1 MGACVGAGL
10 AHLAYQLRQQ
20 HDGARREIAV
30 GMTLH
35 APTLCDEQ
43 RFRLADFLG
52 KLFDANLGDAGYPG
66 GPGRSL
72 LDHVVALAH
81 DVGVIRRV
89 LRRALRQRVF
99 GVAHAVLLQELA
111 VGKAQLLEFVCDTG
125 HERRVGAG
133 ADGNPLGAF
142 VGGDLVAAR
151 VDHDDAHI
159 LLLHGD
165 VQVVTGTVT
174 AHTHIH
180 DRVSEQHY
188 ELIIL

>member
-1 MGACVGAGL
+1 M
-10 AHLAYQLRQQ
+10 
-20 HDGARREIAV
+20 
-30 GMTLH
+30 
-35 APTLCDEQ
+35 
-43 RFRLADFLG
+43 
-52 KLFDANLGDAGYPG
+52 
-66 GPGRSL
+66 
-72 LDHVVALAH
+72 
-81 DVGVIRRV
+81 
-89 LRRALRQRVF
+89 
-99 GVAHAVLLQELA
+99 
-111 VGKAQLLEFVCDTG
+111 CDTG

-133 ADGNPLGAF
+133 ADGNPLGAL

-165 VQVVTGTVT
+165 VQVVTGAIT